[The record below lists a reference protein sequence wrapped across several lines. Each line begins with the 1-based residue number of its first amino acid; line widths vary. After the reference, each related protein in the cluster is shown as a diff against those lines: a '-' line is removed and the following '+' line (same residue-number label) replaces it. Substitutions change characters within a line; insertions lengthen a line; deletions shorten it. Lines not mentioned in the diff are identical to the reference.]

1 MVKRRSARKAEYGTE
16 AHGALQAA
24 LPLPYHVLDPGG
36 IVLGVNALWLD
47 RFGYRRKEVIG
58 RRFEELLASD
68 SKATFH
74 ELLTRM
80 QPGEV
85 LETSIDLIRKDGARV
100 HTRFCGVTEHDAR
113 GRPQSSHWLLCEA
126 PTASDTAGAQPADE
140 LLLRRMFENSPDA
153 VYLLNLRSGEVEY
166 FNRSSFCG
174 RTPKDLGSPDS
185 MFASLHPQD
194 VEAVAEHWHRI
205 RSGTDGREGFIDFR
219 WKTVGS
225 DWAWVRSREVVLD
238 WDKDGTPTR
247 LLITLSLITRQKQ
260 VETELRQQR
269 NRAQQYLD
277 VAGVM
282 FVAIDRNGV
291 VTLVNQKACEVL
303 GRTQAEILGQ
313 DWFSTFLPERERD
326 QVRGVFDRLM
336 AGEIAPVETFENA
349 VVDAAGKERWIAW
362 KNTLLH
368 DETGQILGSLSSG
381 EDVTERKA
389 AQTQLQLT
397 MHSLETATPAVFWI
411 SPEGRFIYVNDAA
424 CRHLDYSKDEL
435 LGMSVADVDP
445 EHTADIRGQ
454 RWRMLKDA
462 GSLRFESMHRRKDG
476 RTIPVEVIDHYVCFE
491 GKEYEFAFAQ
501 DITERKEAETALQR
515 TAKQLRDL
523 RTQLDHAEEAER
535 KRIARELHDQISQN
549 LTALSI
555 NAGAIGN
562 ALGESSLEI
571 SGHLRDCTEL
581 IVETADQIRNLTF
594 ALRPPVLD
602 DFGLSAALEWHAER
616 VSAATGLNVRI
627 GATELVPRPSP
638 ECEIALFRIA
648 QEALTNIAKH
658 AQATEARIGLDEDDG
673 TIRLRIEDDGVGFDP
688 VQDLGGSQPAGWGLL
703 NMRERTESLGGR
715 FVLDAPPGGG
725 TRILVEV
732 PR

>member
-1 MVKRRSARKAEYGTE
+1 MVKRRYAHEAKSGTE
-16 AHGALQAA
+16 ACGVLQAA
-24 LPLPYHVLDPGG
+24 LPLPCHILDPGG

-47 RFGYRRKEVIG
+47 RFGYRREQVDG
-58 RRFEELLASD
+58 RRFEEFLASD
-68 SKATFH
+68 SKAAFR
-74 ELLTRM
+74 ELLTQM
-80 QPGEV
+80 HPGEV
-85 LETSIDLIRKDGARV
+85 VETWVDLIRKDGARV
-100 HTRFCGVTEHDAR
+100 HTRFCGVTEQDIP
-113 GRPQSSHWLLCEA
+113 GRPRSSHWLLCEA
-126 PTASDTAGAQPADE
+126 AGASDAAGVQLADE

-153 VYLLNLRSGEVEY
+153 VYLLNLSSSEVEY

-174 RTPKDLGSPDS
+174 RSPEDLGSPES

-194 VEAVAEHWHRI
+194 VEAVAEHWRRI
-205 RSGTDGREGFIDFR
+205 RSGTDGREGAIDFR
-219 WKTVGS
+219 WKTLGG

-238 WDKDGTPTR
+238 WDQDGTPTR

-277 VAGVM
+277 VASVM
-282 FVAIDRNGV
+282 FVAIDRDGV
-291 VTLVNQKACEVL
+291 VTLINQKACEVL
-303 GRTQAEILGQ
+303 GRTQADILGR
-313 DWFSTFLPERERD
+313 DWFATFLPEPERG
-326 QVRGVFDRLM
+326 QVRSVFDRLM

-349 VVDAAGKERWIAW
+349 VVDAAGEERWIAW

-368 DETGQILGSLSSG
+368 DETGHIVGSLSSG
-381 EDVTERKA
+381 EDVTGRKA
-389 AQTQLQLT
+389 AEEQLQLT

-411 SPEGRFIYVNDAA
+411 SPEGRFLYVNGAA
-424 CRHLDYSKDEL
+424 CRHLGYSKNQL
-435 LGMSVADVDP
+435 LGMTVADVDP
-445 EHTADIRGQ
+445 EHTADIRGK

-462 GSLRFESMHRRKDG
+462 GSLRFESTHRRKDG

-501 DITERKEAETALQR
+501 DITERKAAETALQR

-562 ALGESSLEI
+562 ALGEPSPEI

-602 DFGLSAALEWHAER
+602 DFGVTAALEWHAER
-616 VSAATGLNVRI
+616 VSVATGLNVRI
-627 GATELVPRPSP
+627 DATELVPRPSP

-673 TIRLRIEDDGVGFDP
+673 AIRLRIEDDGVGFNP

-703 NMRERTESLGGR
+703 NMRERAESLGGR
-715 FVLDAPPGGG
+715 FVVDATPGGG